1 MPATVR
7 LRNINPLGA
16 VDLPLLGLL
25 LEAGAE
31 FDCPSEHA
39 KALLEQTGNYVAVT
53 PTASSKKES

>member
-7 LRNINPLGA
+7 LRNCNPLGA

-31 FDCPSEHA
+31 FDCPA
-39 KALLEQTGNYVAVT
+39 DLAPGLLEQVGNYEAVKST
-53 PTASSKKES
+53 KKEN